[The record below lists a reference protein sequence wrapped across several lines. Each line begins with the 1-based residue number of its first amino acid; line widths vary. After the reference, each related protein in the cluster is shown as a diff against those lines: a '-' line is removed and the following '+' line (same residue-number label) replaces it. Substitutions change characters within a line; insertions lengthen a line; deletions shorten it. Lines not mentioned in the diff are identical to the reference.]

1 MFDDDDSDLLD
12 LSKWRAKNEQPTRN
26 EIEGNVKATQVIASP
41 RRASHKICRGDSKKQ
56 TKTNAHKIDLRLVFL
71 FYPRKT

>member
-26 EIEGNVKATQVIASP
+26 EIEGNVKARLPAPAEPVIKFVGTTARNKP
-41 RRASHKICRGDSKKQ
+41 KQ
-56 TKTNAHKIDLRLVFL
+56 TRIKLTFD
-71 FYPRKT
+71 